1 MFFFCVDILYDFFVN
16 DKGKVQIYIFID
28 FFFIVEFDEEDVYDK
43 IQVQGKCVYFNYYFY
58 CYFINY
64 YIFVY
69 ESKIKSFYI
78 FMFYICQRSNFYFSF
93 KR

>member
-1 MFFFCVDILYDFFVN
+1 MVFFCVDILYDFFVN

-43 IQVQGKCVYFNYYFY
+43 IQVQGKYVYFNYYIY

-69 ESKIKSFYI
+69 QSKIKSFFI
-78 FMFYICQRSNFYFSF
+78 FMFNICQRSNFYFSF